1 MACGVSF
8 KLWETQNFLISLA
21 YSFLPGW
28 LERKLADNTGR
39 KRNKGYLTKH
49 ITKTLPLAT
58 ASKVLKNA
66 EQAVMSWEL
75 FQGWRLGFHFYSCI
89 LGA

>member
-1 MACGVSF
+1 M
-8 KLWETQNFLISLA
+8 SLA

-39 KRNKGYLTKH
+39 KRHKGYLTKH
-49 ITKTLPLAT
+49 ITKTFPLAT

-66 EQAVMSWEL
+66 ELAVMRSWEL
-75 FQGWRLGFHFYSCI
+75 FQGWRLGFHSYSGI

>member
-89 LGA
+89 LSA